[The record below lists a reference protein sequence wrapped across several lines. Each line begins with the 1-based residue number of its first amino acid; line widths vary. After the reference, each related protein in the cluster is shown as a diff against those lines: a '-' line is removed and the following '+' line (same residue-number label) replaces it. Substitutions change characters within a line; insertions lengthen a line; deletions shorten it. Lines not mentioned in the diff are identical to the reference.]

1 MVTLRS
7 ARLGRSPVSTASP
20 GSIEEER
27 HDSSETSRDSAAAN
41 PCGRGS
47 PARRDGDPRGGVYPM
62 AEAAQGRA
70 QYAANRDGSRLH
82 WPITRPA
89 TMLVLGLPR

>member
-1 MVTLRS
+1 MARARCPAISWRPALAAVALRLIP
-7 ARLGRSPVSTASP
+7 ATTRAAGPGSTA
-20 GSIEEER
+20 
-27 HDSSETSRDSAAAN
+27 A
-41 PCGRGS
+41 GS
-47 PARRDGDPRGGVYPM
+47 PDGGFYPV

>member
-1 MVTLRS
+1 MTRARRPAIARRPTL
-7 ARLGRSPVSTASP
+7 AAVALRLVATATRAAATGSTA
-20 GSIEEER
+20 
-27 HDSSETSRDSAAAN
+27 A
-41 PCGRGS
+41 GS
-47 PARRDGDPRGGVYPM
+47 PPGGVYPM